1 MKKIAIISSAVLVL
15 LAFSFLGVVQVGLP
29 QSAPAL
35 SAGPNLTLDC
45 ASTHPCPMGIA
56 DYGDNGAST
65 YHYTAVEFKSWV
77 NFTALNIGTGIHQ
90 PNHQMTIQQNTI
102 DYSVYENGHAGE
114 YWIQDVPQ
122 INQNGNSYKIF
133 AEDNIWNF
141 SSSNAVLGGK
151 IYGNGESDC
160 SSYAQE
166 HDFYYCY
173 SKQTF
178 TTTLPFEVELV
189 VLTGKDPSGS
199 HASASVVQ
207 FEYGVYH
214 AGVSLGF
221 YAYDW
226 VDFSGVAP
234 AYPAFHV
241 GGFNPGGYWNDAAT
255 ILGGDSSSSVKI
267 VSISATF
274 SEFYAPS
281 SYNSYVPIPHAYSD
295 GHDTA
300 ETVYGVHMT
309 GSASNHEAIASSGA
323 DNGVQLF

>member
-15 LAFSFLGVVQVGLP
+15 LAFSFLGVIQVGAS
-29 QSAPAL
+29 QSS
-35 SAGPNLTLDC
+35 SAQSPGITFNC
-45 ASTHPCPMGIA
+45 SSTHPCPMGIA
-56 DYGDNGAST
+56 DYGDNGAKT
-65 YHYTAVEFKSWV
+65 YSYNAAAFKSWV
-77 NFTALNIGTGIHQ
+77 NFTTLNIGTGIHQ
-90 PNHQMTIQQNTI
+90 PNHQMTIQQNTV
-102 DYSVYENGHAGE
+102 DYSIYENGKAGE

-122 INQNGNSYKIF
+122 INQNGKSYKIF

-141 SSSNAVLGGK
+141 SSSTAALGGK
-151 IYGNGESDC
+151 IYGNLLGDC
-160 SSYAQE
+160 SPYAQE
-166 HDFYYCY
+166 HEFYYCY

-189 VLTGKDPSGS
+189 VLTGVDTTFAGHSG
-199 HASASVVQ
+199 ASAVE

-214 AGVSLGF
+214 AGTLLGF

-226 VDFSGVAP
+226 VDFNTNDAP
-234 AYPAFHV
+234 KGPAFHV
-241 GGFNPGGYWNDAAT
+241 GGYNPGGYWNDAAT

-274 SEFYAPS
+274 SEFYVPTS
-281 SYNSYVPIPHAYSD
+281 SSSYVPIPHAYSD